1 MGREMEVEY
10 PDDFKCPI
18 SLEVMTDPVILSS
31 GHTFDRASIQRWL
44 DSGNRTCPV
53 TKMLLPRQPSLIPN
67 HALRSLISTFVGA
80 AGAGKQG
87 KRGNRRG
94 SSPAADPDSILAS
107 LTFPADAWSLDRVR
121 GLAKESPDFRRLVL
135 ESGAASSVVVRH
147 AGSADRPELQ
157 ETALRILLELS
168 LHGDDAKVGLVA
180 DGVVDRLVAA
190 LRNGAPGC
198 QALAATT
205 LTSLAMLQVNKCTIG
220 AHPSAIAEL
229 VQVLRSG
236 KGRERRE
243 AATALYVLCSF
254 PENRRRAVRSG
265 AVPVLVELAGCG
277 VERAIEVLELLG
289 KCGEGREEMGR
300 VDGLV
305 RVLASVL
312 KKGSARGVGD
322 ALLVLN
328 LLCTHIAKMRSE
340 AIGEGVLDV
349 CKDLAEGSGKI
360 GKNACV
366 LMDTLQGGAW
376 D

>member
-1 MGREMEVEY
+1 MEMDY
-10 PDDFKCPI
+10 PDDFRCPI

-44 DSGNRTCPV
+44 DSGNQTCPV

-67 HALRSLISTFVGA
+67 HALRSLISTFVGPT
-80 AGAGKQG
+80 GGTKHVKQS
-87 KRGNRRG
+87 NRRG
-94 SSPAADPDSILAS
+94 SSPAADPDALLAS
-107 LTFPADAWSLDRVR
+107 LTFPADARSLDRVR
-121 GLAKESPDFRRLVL
+121 DLAKESPYFRDLVL
-135 ESGAASSVVVRH
+135 ESGAASSVVIRH
-147 AGSADRPELQ
+147 AGFADWPELQ
-157 ETALRILLELS
+157 ETALMIVLELS

-180 DGVVDRLVAA
+180 DGVVDRLVTA
-190 LRNGAPGC
+190 LRNGTPGC

-229 VQVLRSG
+229 VEVLRNG

-254 PENRRRAVRSG
+254 PENRLRVVRSG
-265 AVPVLVELAGCG
+265 AAPVLVELAGYG

-289 KCGEGREEMGR
+289 KYRGGREEMER

-312 KKGSARGVGD
+312 RKGSARGVGD
-322 ALLVLN
+322 ALLLLN
-328 LLCTHIAKMRSE
+328 LLCTHSTKMRSE
-340 AIGEGVLDV
+340 TIEEGVLDICQGLV
-349 CKDLAEGSGKI
+349 EGSGKI
-360 GKNACV
+360 AKNACM
-366 LMDTLQGGAW
+366 LMDTLQDRAW